1 MPPAVAST
9 LKDFPMPAHRLRYL
23 LPLLATLLL
32 GACSEPP
39 APASFVNRVWSVS
52 ESPTVSKGMLYV
64 FLSDGTLVLA
74 SSGNKPAFGQWQQDG
89 ADLVMI
95 EEGQR
100 YKTEVLMATKDI
112 LQLRQHNPGEPVE
125 MTLVPAN

>member
-1 MPPAVAST
+1 MRANRFCA
-9 LKDFPMPAHRLRYL
+9 LL
-23 LPLLATLLL
+23 LPLSAVLL

-52 ESPTVSKGMLYV
+52 ESPTIGKGQLYV

-74 SSGNKPAFGQWQQDG
+74 SNGNKPAFGQWQQDG
-89 ADLVMI
+89 ADLVMV

-100 YKTEVLMATKDI
+100 YRTEVLMATENI
-112 LQLRQHNPGEPVE
+112 LQLRMHNPGEPVE
-125 MTLVPAN
+125 ITLVPAN

>member
-1 MPPAVAST
+1 MRAN
-9 LKDFPMPAHRLRYL
+9 RLRFL
-23 LPLLATLLL
+23 LPLLGALLL
-32 GACSEPP
+32 TACSEEPE
-39 APASFVNRVWSVS
+39 PASFVNRVWSVS
-52 ESPTVSKGMLYV
+52 ESTTVSKGMLYV

-74 SSGNKPAFGQWQQDG
+74 SAGNKPAFGQWQQDG

-112 LQLRQHNPGEPVE
+112 LQLRQFNPGEPVE
-125 MTLVPAN
+125 MTLVPAS

>member
-1 MPPAVAST
+1 MRAN
-9 LKDFPMPAHRLRYL
+9 RLRFL
-23 LPLLATLLL
+23 LPLLGALLL
-32 GACSEPP
+32 NACAEPP

-52 ESPTVSKGMLYV
+52 ESTTVSKGMLYV

-74 SSGNKPAFGQWQQDG
+74 SAGNKPAFGQWQQDG
-89 ADLVMI
+89 TDLVMI

-112 LQLRQHNPGEPVE
+112 LQLRQYNPGEPVE

>member
-1 MPPAVAST
+1 MR
-9 LKDFPMPAHRLRYL
+9 AHRFCRLL
-23 LPLLATLLL
+23 LPLSAALLL

-39 APASFVNRVWSVS
+39 ASASFVNRVWSVS
-52 ESPTVSKGMLYV
+52 ESPTISKGQLYV

-74 SSGNKPAFGQWQQDG
+74 SNGNKPAFGQWQQDG

-100 YKTEVLMATKDI
+100 YKTEVLMATENI
-112 LQLRQHNPGEPVE
+112 LQLRLHNPGEPVE